1 MSLLARAKYLKR
13 LLILAFVSAMAAG
26 CDITTGFVVASGT
39 MGTIISEDKLP
50 TDYIAEWATG
60 MDCNT
65 IRRSRDKGPLCRAPK
80 EELIERPRYCYRELG
95 GVTCYREPNPTAS
108 SSVTVN

>member
-1 MSLLARAKYLKR
+1 MSLFMRATIFKR
-13 LLILAFVSAMAAG
+13 LSALAFFGLLLTG
-26 CDITTGFVVASGT
+26 CDISTGFLVGSAT
-39 MGTIISEDKLP
+39 IGTIISEDKLP
-50 TDYIAEWATG
+50 TDYVAEWATG

-65 IRRSRDKGPLCRAPK
+65 IRRTRDKGPLCRAPK

-95 GVTCYREPNPTAS
+95 GVTCYRNPNPHAS